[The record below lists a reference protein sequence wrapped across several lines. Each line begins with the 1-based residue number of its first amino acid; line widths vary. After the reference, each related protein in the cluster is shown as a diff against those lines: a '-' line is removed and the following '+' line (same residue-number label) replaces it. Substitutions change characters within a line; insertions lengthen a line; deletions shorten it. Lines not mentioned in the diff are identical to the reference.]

1 MYKILIAEDE
11 KDIRQLLLKSLQ
23 GDYEVH
29 MASNGYEALCMFE
42 QSSYDL
48 IIADVVMPIMDGY
61 TFIEKVREKSEV
73 GVMFL
78 TSRGES
84 FDKVHGLKLGGD
96 DYMVK
101 PFELAELKARIEA
114 LLRRSHYSNQNN
126 KSLECGVFYLNP
138 SEYICKVKDKTIE
151 LSPKLYK
158 LLEIFIS
165 HPNRV
170 YTKKQLY
177 DMVWQEDYMYDANTI
192 MVHMSQLRQRVDPEK
207 KYFQTIKGIGY
218 KFKDDDHD

>member
-1 MYKILIAEDE
+1 MYKLLIAEDE
-11 KDIRQLLLKSLQ
+11 KDISALLMKSLQ
-23 GDYEVH
+23 DDYEVH
-29 MASNGYEALCMFE
+29 IANNGYEALNMFE
-42 QSSYDL
+42 KDTFDL

-61 TFIEKVREKSEV
+61 TFVENVRKSSQV
-73 GVMFL
+73 PVMFL

-101 PFELAELKARIEA
+101 PFELSELKARIQA
-114 LLRRSHYSNQNN
+114 LLRRSKGFNQEKNII
-126 KSLECGVFYLNP
+126 ECGVFYLNP
-138 SEYICKVKDKTIE
+138 SEYICKVKGKPME

-170 YTKKQLY
+170 YTKRQLY
-177 DMVWQEDYMYDANTI
+177 DMVWEEDYMYDDNTI
-192 MVHMSQLRQRVDPEK
+192 MVHMSQLRQKVDPQK
-207 KYFQTIKGIGY
+207 KYFKTIKGIGY
-218 KFKDDDHD
+218 KFMGDWNE

>member
-1 MYKILIAEDE
+1 MYKILVAEDE
-11 KDIRQLLLKSLQ
+11 KDISSLLLKSLED
-23 GDYEVH
+23 DYEVCI
-29 MASNGYEALCMFE
+29 ANNGYEALNMFHK
-42 QSSYDL
+42 DTFDI

-61 TFIEKVREKSEV
+61 TFVENVRKSSQV
-73 GVMFL
+73 PVMFL

-101 PFELAELKARIEA
+101 PFELSELKARIEA
-114 LLRRSHYSNQNN
+114 LIRRSHGYHQETEII
-126 KSLECGVFYLNP
+126 KCGVFYLNP
-138 SEYICKVKDKTIE
+138 TEYICKVGAKTIE

-158 LLEIFIS
+158 LLQIFLS

-177 DMVWQEDYMYDANTI
+177 DMVWEEDYMYDDNTI
-192 MVHMSQLRQRVDPEK
+192 MVHMSQLRQKVDPDK

-218 KFKDDDHD
+218 KFKGV